1 MDTAVYLLAWTIAAF
16 LAIFIIKIVF
26 STPSLDSHEN
36 EKNKN
41 SDDDD
46 FIFFG
51 AIDDDDY

>member
-46 FIFFG
+46 FISFG